1 VDATDEGA
9 VRRLR
14 WKKGREEKPLAV
26 MVEDLGEARKVGRIE
41 GGEEELL
48 LSPERPIVLVSK
60 GEGSRLA
67 PAVAPGLDR
76 VGIML
81 PYTPLHHLLMEEAG
95 RPLVMTSGNLSEEP
109 IVTENAQANERLG
122 ALADGSLLHDRE
134 VVNRCDDSVVRLVD
148 GLPLFHRRARGFAP
162 LSIPMPVAT
171 ARPLL
176 AVGPHLKNTF
186 ALARD
191 RDVYVSQ
198 HIGDLENLET
208 LEHFRS
214 SLDRFRELFRIEP
227 EVIVRDLHPGY
238 LSTRVARELAE
249 SMGSVELVAVQH
261 HHAHVAAVL
270 AEHGETGPAVGLAF
284 DGTGYGDDGYVWG
297 GEILV
302 ADLGTYRRRGR
313 LRYIPLPG
321 SEAAIRAPWRTVLGC
336 VALAPDSREDF
347 RLAFEGVPETGLEV
361 ALRQAEAGFNAPL
374 ASSMGR
380 LFDAAAAVLGLRNR
394 SAYDGQA
401 AIELEAAAGGPR
413 GGEETGGG
421 EWLARKDTG
430 ISLPYQKESEGL
442 YVMDPIPLLSALGR
456 GRLTGDPLPKLA
468 RAFHAAVARTGA
480 DLAEAICREE
490 GLETVV
496 LCGGVFQ
503 NALLLTATRT
513 LLEGAGLR
521 VLAPRLLSPN
531 DGAISYGQA
540 AVAAAILH
548 FGKGG

>member
-1 VDATDEGA
+1 M
-9 VRRLR
+9 VR
-14 WKKGREEKPLAV
+14 
-26 MVEDLGEARKVGRIE
+26 DLEEARKLGTIE
-41 GGEEELL
+41 GVEEELL
-48 LSPERPIVLVSK
+48 SSPERPILLVSK
-60 GEGSRLA
+60 REGSRLA
-67 PAVAPGLDR
+67 PSVAPGLDR

-81 PYTPLHHLLMEEAG
+81 PYTPLHHLLMTESE

-109 IVTENAQANERLG
+109 IVTGNARARERLES
-122 ALADGSLLHDRE
+122 LADGFLLHDRE
-134 VVNRCDDSVVRLVD
+134 VVNRCDDSVVRVVD
-148 GLPLFHRRARGFAP
+148 GVPLFHRRARGFAP
-162 LSIPMPVAT
+162 LSIPMTVA
-171 ARPLL
+171 APRPLL

-191 RDVYVSQ
+191 REVYVSQ

-214 SLDRFRELFRIEP
+214 SLDRFRKLFRIQP

-238 LSTRVARELAE
+238 LSTRVAQELTE
-249 SMGSVELVAVQH
+249 SLGSVELVAVQH

-284 DGTGYGDDGYVWG
+284 DGTGYGEDGCVWG

-302 ADLGTYRRRGR
+302 AELATYRRRGR

-321 SEAAIRAPWRTVLGC
+321 SEAAVRAPWRTALGC
-336 VALAPDSREDF
+336 LALAPGSREDF

-361 ALRQAEAGFNAPL
+361 ALRQAETGFNAPL
-374 ASSMGR
+374 ASSVGR

-401 AIELEAAAGGPR
+401 AMELEAVAGGPP
-413 GGEETGGG
+413 GSGKTGEGKG
-421 EWLARKDTG
+421 LAGADAG
-430 ISLPYQKESEGL
+430 FSLPYQKDSEGL
-442 YVMDPIPLLSALGR
+442 YVMDPLPLLSALGR
-456 GRLTGDPLPKLA
+456 ARLRGDSLSGLA
-468 RAFHAAVARTGA
+468 RAFHAALARTGA
-480 DLAEAICREE
+480 DLAESICREE
-490 GLETVV
+490 GVETAV

-513 LLEGAGLR
+513 LLEEAGLR
-521 VLAPRLLSPN
+521 VLVPRLLSPN

-540 AVAAAILH
+540 AVAAAVLRS
-548 FGKGG
+548 GKGG